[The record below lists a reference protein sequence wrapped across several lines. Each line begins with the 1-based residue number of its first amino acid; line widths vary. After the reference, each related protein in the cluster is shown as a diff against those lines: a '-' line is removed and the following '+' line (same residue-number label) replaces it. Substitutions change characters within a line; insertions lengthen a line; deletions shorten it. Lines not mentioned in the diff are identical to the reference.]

1 MNLLTRWVAV
11 WSSLVLSGAATA
23 QVELVARIAVPGT
36 ERDLSRNRA
45 VASSGVP
52 QNRLGGF
59 GSAIDFDAAS
69 GQLWTVADRGPA
81 DGESVYRCRAQVFDL
96 DLAGKKLTLSRTL
109 MLTRA
114 DGVEFVGD
122 VRALAGAQTDQLRL
136 DPEGVRLIP
145 GGMVVSEEYGPFI
158 DVFDRD
164 GKQKARLAPPA
175 KFMVKQPADTPEGEM
190 PPNNSGGRQANRGFE
205 GLALHVDGTKVLA
218 MLQSP
223 LLQDSAMDA
232 RMKRVGLGVR
242 VLEMSLDGT
251 TTREFVY
258 VLEKPK
264 NGVSEILAV
273 DAERYL
279 VLERDG
285 DAGRE
290 CKSRA
295 VYVATTRGAVDVS
308 GVESLPIEG
317 AGPGAGGMAKEPFID
332 FLDPSFGLA
341 GDTMPEKIEGL
352 AWGPTLPDGRATL
365 LVSTDN
371 DFKAEYES
379 WLWVFAFDRAALPA
393 ADAIGALNP

>member
-1 MNLLTRWVAV
+1 
-11 WSSLVLSGAATA
+11 
-23 QVELVARIAVPGT
+23 
-36 ERDLSRNRA
+36 
-45 VASSGVP
+45 
-52 QNRLGGF
+52 
-59 GSAIDFDAAS
+59 
-69 GQLWTVADRGPA
+69 
-81 DGESVYRCRAQVFDL
+81 
-96 DLAGKKLTLSRTL
+96 
-109 MLTRA
+109 
-114 DGVEFVGD
+114 
-122 VRALAGAQTDQLRL
+122 
-136 DPEGVRLIP
+136 
-145 GGMVVSEEYGPFI
+145 
-158 DVFDRD
+158 
-164 GKQKARLAPPA
+164 
-175 KFMVKQPADTPEGEM
+175 
-190 PPNNSGGRQANRGFE
+190 
-205 GLALHVDGTKVLA
+205 